1 MNADGGANGVVS
13 CPAFP
18 EFEKRGGKRME
29 IFENLWSI
37 IKTIQFRDVVDI
49 LAIALLIFGCF
60 KLIRETRAVQLLKGV
75 LLLLAV
81 YFLSSLFNLVML
93 STLLRAFFE
102 ASVVIIAV
110 IFQPEIRK
118 ALEQVGRSKN
128 WKKYFR
134 VFDTVGKSGD
144 WETAVRKSIVDA
156 ADTSVLFSRSRTGAL
171 LVFERETML
180 SDIASTG
187 TIVDAT
193 TSVALFGNIFFNK
206 APLHDGASIIRD
218 GKLFAA
224 GCILP
229 LTSNKNVD
237 SNLGT
242 RHRAALGISEQS
254 DAVVLVV
261 SEETGVISLA
271 VGGELTRDYT
281 RETLIKKLNELLL
294 DEFEQEDDKP
304 RLFRK
309 GRKKV

>member
-1 MNADGGANGVVS
+1 MNVD
-13 CPAFP
+13 
-18 EFEKRGGKRME
+18 
-29 IFENLWSI
+29 IFNNLWSI

-49 LAIALLIFGCF
+49 LAIALLVFGLL
-60 KLIRETRAVQLLKGV
+60 KLIRETRAVQLLKGL

-81 YFLSSLFNLVML
+81 YILSSLFNLVML

-110 IFQPEIRK
+110 IFQPEIRQ
-118 ALEQVGRSKN
+118 ALEQVGRTKN
-128 WKKYFR
+128 WKKYIRIFS
-134 VFDTVGKSGD
+134 DYGKND
-144 WETAVRKSIVDA
+144 EWEKAVKKAIVDA
-156 ADTSVLFSRSRTGAL
+156 ADTAVIFSRSRTGAL

-180 SDIASTG
+180 SDIAATG
-187 TIVDAT
+187 TVVGAA

-229 LTSNKNVD
+229 LTSNKYVD
-237 SNLGT
+237 INLGT

-294 DEFEQEDDKP
+294 DEKP
-304 RLFRK
+304 EEEPKTRVFRK
-309 GRKKV
+309 GRNNK

>member
-1 MNADGGANGVVS
+1 MNVD
-13 CPAFP
+13 
-18 EFEKRGGKRME
+18 
-29 IFENLWSI
+29 IFNNLWSI

-49 LAIALLIFGCF
+49 LAIALLVFGLL
-60 KLIRETRAVQLLKGV
+60 KLIRETRAVQLLKGL

-81 YFLSSLFNLVML
+81 YILSSLFNLVML

-110 IFQPEIRK
+110 IFQPEIRQ
-118 ALEQVGRSKN
+118 ALEQVGRTKN
-128 WKKYFR
+128 WKKYIRIFS
-134 VFDTVGKSGD
+134 DYGKND
-144 WETAVRKSIVDA
+144 EWEKAVKKAIVDA
-156 ADTSVLFSRSRTGAL
+156 ADTAVIFSRSRTGAL
-171 LVFERETML
+171 LVFERETMR
-180 SDIASTG
+180 SDIAATG
-187 TIVDAT
+187 TVVDAA

-229 LTSNKNVD
+229 LTSNKYVD
-237 SNLGT
+237 INLGT

-294 DEFEQEDDKP
+294 DEKP
-304 RLFRK
+304 EEEPKTRVFRK
-309 GRKKV
+309 GRNNK